1 MKLIPGTV
9 FGFVS
14 TFVSTHIHG
23 GPEVEDAPSDDDVVV
38 AADESGDHS

>member
-14 TFVSTHIHG
+14 SIPTHIHG

>member
-14 TFVSTHIHG
+14 SNPTHIHG